1 MTMITLCIRYT
12 LDHNKLAD
20 FEAYAR
26 ALAAPI
32 ARAGGALVGYYMPT
46 RIAGSTNTALAL
58 IGFPDL
64 SVYQQYRD
72 KLATDPENV
81 ANVRRVEAAGAI
93 LNEDRSFVRLV
104 D

>member
-1 MTMITLCIRYT
+1 MITLCIRYT

-26 ALAAPI
+26 TWAAPV
-32 ARAGGALVGYYMPT
+32 ARHGGALVGYFLPT
-46 RIAGSTNTALAL
+46 KLAGSTNTALAL

-64 SVYQQYRD
+64 TAYERYRAG
-72 KLATDPENV
+72 LMNDPEVV
-81 ANVRRVEAAGAI
+81 ANVRRVEASGCI
-93 LNEDRSFVRLV
+93 LNEDRSFVQRV

>member
-1 MTMITLCIRYT
+1 MITLCIRYT

-20 FEAYAR
+20 FETYAR
-26 ALAAPI
+26 ALAKPI

-64 SVYQQYRD
+64 GVYQQYRD
-72 KLATDPENV
+72 TLANDPENV
-81 ANVRRVEAAGAI
+81 ANIRRVEASGVI
-93 LNEDRSFVRLV
+93 LNEDRSFVQRV